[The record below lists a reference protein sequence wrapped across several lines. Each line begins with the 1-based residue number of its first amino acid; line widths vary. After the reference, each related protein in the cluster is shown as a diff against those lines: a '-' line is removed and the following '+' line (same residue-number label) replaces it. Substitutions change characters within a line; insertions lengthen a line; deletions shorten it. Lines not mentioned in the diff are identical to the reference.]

1 VKVRDHRRAHA
12 PNRSDRRG
20 RDHEPI
26 ADDLPKPREPRP
38 LPSRLLGIGA
48 RGAERVAAATG
59 IDDAVER
66 TTEEA
71 IVRALESPAVERA
84 IIRVL
89 ESDAAQDAL
98 ERTLSSPAVE
108 RAAVRVLDSE
118 LVDDVWDRLLAS
130 EEAQK
135 LVERIAEAPE
145 VRAAIA
151 SQGFG
156 LLQDIGRQIREI
168 SDRVD
173 LALERIARRFR
184 GRTVAPETDRE
195 RVGLATRTVAALADG
210 ALLNLSFL
218 AISALF
224 GVTIGGVIGDDS
236 GTTGKELAVGGALWI
251 GAGALYL
258 GFFWSL
264 SGQTPGMRLLSIRLD
279 IDGERHIGTRRA
291 IRRLVGTAL
300 SILSFGIGFLLIL
313 FDDRRRSLADRMAGT
328 EVIEDDSPSVAP
340 HSVK

>member
-1 VKVRDHRRAHA
+1 
-12 PNRSDRRG
+12 
-20 RDHEPI
+20 
-26 ADDLPKPREPRP
+26 
-38 LPSRLLGIGA
+38 
-48 RGAERVAAATG
+48 
-59 IDDAVER
+59 
-66 TTEEA
+66 
-71 IVRALESPAVERA
+71 VRALESPAVERA

-108 RAAVRVLDSE
+108 RAAVKVLDSK
-118 LVDDVWDRLLAS
+118 LVDEVWDRLLAS

-151 SQGFG
+151 SQGVG
-156 LLQDIGRQIREI
+156 LLQDVGRQIREI
-168 SDRVD
+168 SDRLD
-173 LALERIARRFR
+173 DALERIARRFR
-184 GRTVAPETDRE
+184 GRTVAADSERQ
-195 RVGLATRTVAALADG
+195 RVGLATRAVAAAADG
-210 ALLNLSFL
+210 GLLNLSFL

-224 GVTIGGVIGDDS
+224 GITIGGVIGDDS
-236 GTTGKELAVGGALWI
+236 GTTGWQIAVGGALWI

-279 IDGERHIGTRRA
+279 IAGERHIGTRRA
-291 IRRLVGTAL
+291 VRRLIGTAL
-300 SILSFGIGFLLIL
+300 SILSLGVGFVLIL

-340 HSVK
+340 HSVA